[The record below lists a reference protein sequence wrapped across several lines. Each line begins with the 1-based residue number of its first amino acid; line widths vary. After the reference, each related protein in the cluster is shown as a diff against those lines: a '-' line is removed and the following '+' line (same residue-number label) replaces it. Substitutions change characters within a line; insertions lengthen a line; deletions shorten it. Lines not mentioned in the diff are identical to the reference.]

1 MAGYDVDPL
10 SEGAV
15 VIPLAGHVIDRPIRI
30 HRSRDGL
37 RLKIDCDR
45 IKLS

>member
-30 HRSRDGL
+30 RRPREGL
-37 RLKIDCDR
+37 PMRLTYCE
-45 IKLS
+45 S